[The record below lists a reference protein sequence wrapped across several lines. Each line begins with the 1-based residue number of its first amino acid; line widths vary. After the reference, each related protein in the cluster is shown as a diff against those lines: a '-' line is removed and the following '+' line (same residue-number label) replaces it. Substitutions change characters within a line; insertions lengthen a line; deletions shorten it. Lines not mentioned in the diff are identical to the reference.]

1 MLKLNPRYTEIN
13 AEAELADQDSV
24 FYHYRDLIS
33 LRREYPIILTGE
45 YRLLD
50 EEDDQVTPTCA

>member
-1 MLKLNPRYTEIN
+1 M
-13 AEAELADQDSV
+13 

-33 LRREYPIILTGE
+33 LRREHPIILTGE

-50 EEDDQVTPTCA
+50 EEDNQVYAYLRVELR